1 METKIF
7 KDKKIIIRKISK
19 SDLKNVKKFQDYINS
34 LVEEKAMIKVNKKA
48 SLKEETEWLKEK
60 LKEIKTHKEVCLL
73 AEHENKIIGNT
84 QITLDWGRQSHVGD
98 FGISVRKG
106 YQNMGLGTYLTKE
119 LIKLAKKELKPRPKI
134 VRLSAYATNKPA
146 IVFYKNLGFKE
157 VAKISKQGK
166 IKGKLVDEIIM
177 LKRFN
182 TRR

>member
-73 AEHENKIIGNT
+73 AEHENKIVGNT
-84 QITLDWGRQSHVGD
+84 QIALDWGRQSHVGD
-98 FGISVRKG
+98 FGISIRKG
-106 YQNMGLGTYLTKE
+106 YRNIGLGTYLAKE
-119 LIKLAKKELKPRPKI
+119 LLKLAKKELKPRPKI
-134 VRLSAYATNKPA
+134 IKLSAYSVNKPA
-146 IVFYKNLGFKE
+146 ITFYKNLGFKE
-157 VAKISKQGK
+157 VARIPKQAKIQ
-166 IKGKLVDEIIM
+166 GKLVDEIIM
-177 LKRFN
+177 LKYL
-182 TRR
+182 